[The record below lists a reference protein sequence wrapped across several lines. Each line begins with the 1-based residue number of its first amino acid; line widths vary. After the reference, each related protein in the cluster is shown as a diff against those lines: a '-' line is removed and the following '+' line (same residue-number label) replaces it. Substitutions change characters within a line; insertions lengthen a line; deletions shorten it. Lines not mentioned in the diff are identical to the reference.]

1 MAIESCIRV
10 YIGTKNWRHA
20 AGSMERTCSNIVFDL
35 QVMGDELL
43 EILEEQKEME
53 KQIRKVTSPGALRET
68 ARGITTAAE
77 SENHPRKNVK
87 KKIKLKF
94 GHDLCSCKEC

>member
-1 MAIESCIRV
+1 
-10 YIGTKNWRHA
+10 
-20 AGSMERTCSNIVFDL
+20 MEPTWSNIVFDL

-77 SENHPRKNVK
+77 SENHPRKK
-87 KKIKLKF
+87 SK
-94 GHDLCSCKEC
+94 